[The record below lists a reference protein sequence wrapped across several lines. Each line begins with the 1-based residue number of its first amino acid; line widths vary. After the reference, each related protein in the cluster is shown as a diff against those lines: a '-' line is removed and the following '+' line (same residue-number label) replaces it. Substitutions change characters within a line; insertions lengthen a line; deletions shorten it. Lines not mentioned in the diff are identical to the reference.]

1 MLSAG
6 ADIHIRAE
14 PCRSLLSRSAVS
26 SPWPDPVWPY
36 RVYSMITIQL
46 LSSSSSVSFA
56 GSVMGKSKLLEM
68 LSNGKVSEMVIPRMK
83 NECWIR

>member
-26 SPWPDPVWPY
+26 SPY

-68 LSNGKVSEMVIPRMK
+68 LSNGKVSEVVIPRMK